1 MKVSLGEL
9 VRFKL
14 MVTGGYLSIEVIS
27 DNEEELLFYS
37 YLL

>member
-14 MVTGGYLSIEVIS
+14 MVGGGYLSIEIIGYNKV
-27 DNEEELLFYS
+27 EL
-37 YLL
+37 